1 MVARKRLVLECG
13 SHSLDGLGAG
23 DAPLA
28 ERIHRLQR
36 EAEEEQG
43 IDLEVIVYE
52 GSSGRHRGVRP
63 VSPSNDALPE
73 LIGTLNGAGIPF
85 IYAMNGGL
93 LHHAEVLPDESEIR
107 VLDSLS
113 YCGLA
118 SGLKNKVVITRHALL
133 PWLRRTYPTLEVI
146 ASCVQ
151 QVSPRESRPYAAK
164 FQDYDYVVP
173 LNQHTT
179 YDFLKDLREF
189 AGRLIVFLKLTCGM
203 SDTRYCYS
211 DYLSMEKVPW
221 ETIVRQLTTVP
232 PGLLLPSGLTE
243 ADSGCNSPRSAL
255 VTREHDLAGLI
266 GMGVSTFKVSR
277 AQQLMPDEYRTLT
290 RLMREHQPE
299 GLSGGGSPD
308 PRAGKERISD
318 AIMTGP
324 SRAS

>member
-1 MVARKRLVLECG
+1 MLECG
-13 SHSLDGLGAG
+13 SHSLDGLGPS
-23 DAPLA
+23 DIPLV
-28 ERIHRLQR
+28 ERVHRLQR
-36 EAEEEQG
+36 EAEQEEG
-43 IDLEVIVYE
+43 VDLEVILYE

-63 VSPSNDALPE
+63 VSPANEALPA
-73 LIGTLNGAGIPF
+73 LIGTLNAAGIPF

-93 LHHAEVLPDESEIR
+93 LHPEETLPDESEIR

-113 YCGLA
+113 SSGLG

-133 PWLRRTYPTLEVI
+133 PWLRRNHPSLEVV

-151 QVSPRESRPYAAK
+151 QVSPRESRPYAGK

-179 YDFLKDLREF
+179 CDFLEDLREY

-203 SDTRYCYS
+203 PDTRFCYS

-221 ETIVRQLTTVP
+221 DTIVQQLTTLP
-232 PGLLLPSGLTE
+232 PGRLLPSGLTA

-266 GMGVSTFKVSR
+266 RMGVCIFKVSR
-277 AQQLMPDEYRTLT
+277 AQQILPEEYRTLI
-290 RLMREHQPE
+290 RSIREHQPE
-299 GLSGGGSPD
+299 GLERHRLEELPAGP
-308 PRAGKERISD
+308 PRAAEAAATR
-318 AIMTGP
+318 
-324 SRAS
+324 RAGA